1 MDDNVNPFPEDDM
14 LSLFMDES
22 TRYDG
27 SPGMQEINRGI
38 QDVFVG
44 DPLDISP
51 MDLQNLNPLPDF
63 APLGMDS
70 SQGAGGMTG
79 GSPLTGGGVPMYP
92 PPGGGLGLGSMGPRQ
107 GMGMGG
113 AGGAQQQ
120 QQQQQQESQPQY
132 YPQQQQQQ
140 LPPQHPQSQ
149 LSGGGQPTQ
158 SPLFR
163 MNDMSPSE
171 WGHNAGGI
179 GLAGMGPTPPGQAYN
194 PPSLP
199 DRGGGAGGAGRK
211 HERPM
216 ITPSPGGMNHTLTG
230 LPLVGMNQQLD
241 GSLKNEPAPL
251 AGDEDASRRQRRLE
265 KNRESARQSRRRK
278 KQYLELLEEKVR
290 KGGKRVGG
298 WRASVWL
305 GWAFGW
311 NGMLKVARSQGRF
324 GVTALCSDDCGS
336 SCCLN
341 ELYRLYLLS
350 GCSNRAYVEM
360 AAVNGETEVVA
371 FPVVLGVALL
381 RERMGGG
388 YHSTY
393 S

>member
-1 MDDNVNPFPEDDM
+1 M

-22 TRYDG
+22 TRYDDG

-63 APLGMDS
+63 APLAMDS

-92 PPGGGLGLGSMGPRQ
+92 PPGGGLGLGSMGPPQ
-107 GMGMGG
+107 GLGMGG
-113 AGGAQQQ
+113 TGGVQQHQQQ
-120 QQQQQQESQPQY
+120 QQQQHQQQQY
-132 YPQQQQQQ
+132 YPQQQQQQQ

-230 LPLVGMNQQLD
+230 LPLVGVNEQLD
-241 GSLKNEPAPL
+241 GSLKNDPASL
-251 AGDEDASRRQRRLE
+251 GGDEDASRRQRRLE

-290 KGGKRVGG
+290 SRGGNSVGG
-298 WRASVWL
+298 CLSTVCVGGR
-305 GWAFGW
+305 GAFGW
-311 NGMLKVARSQGRF
+311 NGMSEVARSKGRF
-324 GVTALCSDDCGS
+324 CVTALCSDDCAL
-336 SCCLN
+336 SCWL
-341 ELYRLYLLS
+341 E
-350 GCSNRAYVEM
+350 
-360 AAVNGETEVVA
+360 
-371 FPVVLGVALL
+371 
-381 RERMGGG
+381 
-388 YHSTY
+388 
-393 S
+393 